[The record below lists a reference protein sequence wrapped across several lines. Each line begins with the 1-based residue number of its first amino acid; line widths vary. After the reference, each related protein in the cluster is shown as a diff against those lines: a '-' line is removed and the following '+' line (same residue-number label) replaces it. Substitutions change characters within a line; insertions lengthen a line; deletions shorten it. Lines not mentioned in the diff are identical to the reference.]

1 MYFYVLLYYCH
12 RANTQLQL
20 NKYIYIYRTE
30 NMHFFLKVCNDIKLG
45 GFNSGRTGLPAI

>member
-20 NKYIYIYRTE
+20 NKYIYIYISTA
-30 NMHFFLKVCNDIKLG
+30 NMVQYHAVVETYRPP
-45 GFNSGRTGLPAI
+45 NSLQNYSHV

>member
-20 NKYIYIYRTE
+20 NKYIYIYIYIYTYLYLKHVLCGEFLMNTNE
-30 NMHFFLKVCNDIKLG
+30 NLWM
-45 GFNSGRTGLPAI
+45 

>member
-20 NKYIYIYRTE
+20 NKKNIYTYGRDGEMQIE
-30 NMHFFLKVCNDIKLG
+30 LFQLKFDIK
-45 GFNSGRTGLPAI
+45 NSSVLWR

>member
-20 NKYIYIYRTE
+20 SKYIYI
-30 NMHFFLKVCNDIKLG
+30 FFAETVGHNELHVVD
-45 GFNSGRTGLPAI
+45 GLYMADVNQN

>member
-20 NKYIYIYRTE
+20 NKYIYIKDVSLEGIAFAHVSCPFTDSDETQYT
-30 NMHFFLKVCNDIKLG
+30 ML
-45 GFNSGRTGLPAI
+45 S